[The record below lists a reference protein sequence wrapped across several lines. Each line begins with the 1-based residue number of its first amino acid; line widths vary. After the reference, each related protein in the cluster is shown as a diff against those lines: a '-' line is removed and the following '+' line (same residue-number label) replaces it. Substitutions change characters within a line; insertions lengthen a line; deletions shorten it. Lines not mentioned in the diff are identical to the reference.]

1 MCDVA
6 WPSSTSNRRL
16 QDSYYNNSILYL
28 RPATDGRAMAP
39 AWMEHGAY
47 HIMDGTRYYVVWR
60 GSTSIDKSIDRPAM
74 DRMNG

>member
-16 QDSYYNNSILYL
+16 QDSVL
-28 RPATDGRAMAP
+28 ATCDGRTR
-39 AWMEHGAY
+39 
-47 HIMDGTRYYVVWR
+47 DGRPTVCTRYYVVWR
-60 GSTSIDKSIDRPAM
+60 GSTSSIDKSIDRPAM